1 MMSGKLQNNN
11 FLECFDDWLAD
22 GIRSMRLSPV
32 NAALSAT
39 LNGQVEIAK
48 KKENGLEETK
58 QNGPE
63 RPIVRAR

>member
-48 KKENGLEETK
+48 KKKMASKKPSKTGRNDL
-58 QNGPE
+58 
-63 RPIVRAR
+63 